1 MIGDAARAVALLFD
15 GAAVGAH
22 PVDPTGRVASLLV
35 SRITVGTLERRPQ
48 PALSPLGGDHPP
60 ALLPGRTVSDVL
72 TVAALEER
80 HPVPH
85 LVLLEADDAAPH
97 NRSVW

>member
-1 MIGDAARAVALLFD
+1 MTGGAARAVALLFD
-15 GAAVGAH
+15 GAAFGAYPVG
-22 PVDPTGRVASLLV
+22 PTGRVASLLV
-35 SRITVGTLERRPQ
+35 NGITVGALEWGPQ
-48 PALSPLGGDHPP
+48 PALSPLGGNHPP
-60 ALLPGRTVSDVL
+60 ALLPGRTVADVL
-72 TVAALEER
+72 TVAAPEKR